1 MMYSNVVLQLDHHL
15 FQDVIDNEQ
24 QKSGAKSLADLDIN
38 VLKKI
43 VNDFKEIVCEKVGKN
58 FPQNVEEQL
67 LNSVNAVFASWKN
80 DRAVSYRRIHNIP
93 ENLGTAVNV
102 QAMVFGNL
110 NDNSATG
117 VIFTRNPSTGE
128 KSFSVSF

>member
-1 MMYSNVVLQLDHHL
+1 MYSNVVLQLDHHL
-15 FQDVIDNEQ
+15 FQDVVDNKQ
-24 QKSGAKSLADLDIN
+24 QKSGAKSLADLDID
-38 VLKKI
+38 VL
-43 VNDFKEIVCEKVGKN
+43 KEIVNNFKRIVHEKTGKH
-58 FPQNVEEQL
+58 FPQSVEEQL
-67 LNSVNAVFASWKN
+67 LSSVNAVFASWKN
-80 DRAVSYRRIHNIP
+80 DRAVSYRKIHNIP

-128 KSFSVSF
+128 KNTLVNF

>member
-1 MMYSNVVLQLDHHL
+1 MMYSSVVLQLDHHL
-15 FQDVIDNEQ
+15 FQDIVDSEQ
-24 QKSGAKSLADLDIN
+24 QKSGAKSLADLNVD

-43 VNDFKEIVCEKVGKN
+43 VNDFKEIVCEKTGKH

-102 QAMVFGNL
+102 QAMVL
-110 NDNSATG
+110 
-117 VIFTRNPSTGE
+117 VI
-128 KSFSVSF
+128 

>member
-1 MMYSNVVLQLDHHL
+1 MYSNVVLQLDHHL
-15 FQDVIDNEQ
+15 FQDVVDNKQ
-24 QKSGAKSLADLDIN
+24 QKSGAKSLADLDVD
-38 VLKKI
+38 VL
-43 VNDFKEIVCEKVGKN
+43 KEIVNNFKRIVHEKTGKH

-67 LNSVNAVFASWKN
+67 LSSVNAVFASWKN
-80 DRAVSYRRIHNIP
+80 DRAVSYRKIHNIP
-93 ENLGTAVNV
+93 ENFGTAVNV

-128 KSFSVSF
+128 KILW